1 MDNFYVTLPSS
12 VRSTYFTN
20 TLADYVT
27 HLPRAIE
34 LDGAWEVALVELSF
48 TKSWYNVNTP
58 QEVGIR
64 INVPGSRSY
73 IKDLRILPGRYS
85 IADLILNVNTMLA
98 AHSNEY
104 DEVPIAGTETK
115 ERVKRII
122 RELNSRSIIS
132 APYITVNKVKRKAVV
147 TFGLDSKGSLVIPVM
162 GDELRGL
169 LGFSLDDEKDIMPDP
184 TDVHRRITKETERAY
199 DIEAGIYA
207 VYIYSDIVKP
217 NLIGDTS
224 ARCLRVVSIPSERSF
239 GENCSMAFVNPS
251 YLEVSNR
258 RFKNIHVTLKDKT
271 NENIPFQFG
280 ETLLKLHF
288 RKKYAV

>member
-1 MDNFYVTLPSS
+1 MDNFYITLPSS
-12 VRSTYFTN
+12 VRSSYYKN

-34 LDGAWEVALVELSF
+34 LDGQWEVALVELSF
-48 TKSWYNVNTP
+48 TRSWYNINKP

-64 INVPGSRSY
+64 IDVPGSRHY

-85 IADLILNVNTMLA
+85 VTDLIFNINTLLA
-98 AHSNEY
+98 AHANEY
-104 DEVPIAGTETK
+104 DEIEISGTQTR

-132 APYITVNKVKRKAVV
+132 PPYITVNKVKRKSVI
-147 TFGLDSKGSLVIPVM
+147 TFGMDSKGSLVLPVL
-162 GDELRGL
+162 GSELRGL
-169 LGFSLDDEKDIMPDP
+169 LGFTVDDEKDLRPDP
-184 TDVHRRITKETERAY
+184 NDSTRIITRETERAY

-207 VYIYSDIVKP
+207 VYVYSDIVKP

-224 ARCLRVVSIPSERSF
+224 ARCLRVVSVPSEKQF

-288 RKKYAV
+288 RKKNAI